1 METIEF
7 QSEGDYENL
16 FRYKKRFWMS
26 VIGIAGCTALI
37 MLGFGVKNS
46 CSEIIPSQYVE
57 VYKYDALIK
66 LNTNVEDTKD

>member
-1 METIEF
+1 
-7 QSEGDYENL
+7 
-16 FRYKKRFWMS
+16 MS

-66 LNTNVEDTKD
+66 LNSNVEDTKKD

>member
-1 METIEF
+1 MVLRDVQT
-7 QSEGDYENL
+7 
-16 FRYKKRFWMS
+16 
-26 VIGIAGCTALI
+26 LI

-66 LNTNVEDTKD
+66 LNTNVEDTKKIENKIEASRRYS